1 MDGIKP
7 ESQFHSLKMFILSL
21 NSSMPM
27 IEKRLFL
34 LSGIEFNCTCTTENN
49 RDFSLL

>member
-1 MDGIKP
+1 MAEIKP
-7 ESQFHSLKMFILSL
+7 VLQFHSLKMFILSL

-34 LSGIEFNCTCTTENN
+34 LSGIELNSTCTTENN